1 VHPLISAGGACKV
14 TTATSERKKIR
25 AKEKEPEEIP
35 ESCVS
40 TVALKL
46 GKGKWDYSKNK
57 QDFSKK

>member
-40 TVALKL
+40 TV
-46 GKGKWDYSKNK
+46 
-57 QDFSKK
+57 